1 MPSLIWSKTKKR
13 LMNLICEPL
22 QTRIDFHV
30 ISYRKAHDQMGR
42 AVMTVDKEEVF
53 SMCSI
58 TSMREEYYR
67 EEEIRGK
74 RNEDE
79 RDVKTNLEIQAIAH
93 KQLLDEGIYARYDFF
108 SVVDDYI
115 QSPISELL
123 KSEDVLVK
131 ALTMLDR
138 RVGKRTLCRWKDF
151 IQEEHPLVQRLYM
164 LRCEVENI
172 QIKHSGETELPY

>member
-1 MPSLIWSKTKKR
+1 MVWSKIKKR
-13 LMNLICEPL
+13 LMNLICDPL
-22 QTRIDFHV
+22 QSRIDFHL

-42 AVMTVDKEEVF
+42 AVMTVDKAEVF
-53 SMCSI
+53 SMCSM

-67 EEEIRGK
+67 EKEIRREWG
-74 RNEDE
+74 EDGS
-79 RDVKTNLEIQAIAH
+79 DVETILAIQALAH
-93 KQLLDEGIYARYDFF
+93 EQLLHEGIYARYDFF

-115 QSPISELL
+115 QSPIRELL
-123 KSEDVLVK
+123 KSDDVLVK

>member
-1 MPSLIWSKTKKR
+1 
-13 LMNLICEPL
+13 MNLICEPL
-22 QTRIDFHV
+22 QSRIDFHV

-58 TSMREEYYR
+58 TFMREEYYR
-67 EEEIRGK
+67 EKDIRRK
-74 RNEDE
+74 WDEDGS
-79 RDVKTNLEIQAIAH
+79 DVETIRAIQEHAH
-93 KQLLDEGIYARYDFF
+93 EQLLHEGIYARYDFF
-108 SVVDDYI
+108 SVMDDYI

-123 KSEDVLVK
+123 KSEDILVK

-172 QIKHSGETELPY
+172 QIKHPGETELPY

>member
-1 MPSLIWSKTKKR
+1 
-13 LMNLICEPL
+13 MNLICDPL
-22 QTRIDFHV
+22 QSRIDFHL

-42 AVMTVDKEEVF
+42 AVMTVDKAEVF
-53 SMCSI
+53 SMCSM

-67 EEEIRGK
+67 EKEIRREWG
-74 RNEDE
+74 EDGS
-79 RDVKTNLEIQAIAH
+79 DVETILAIQALAH
-93 KQLLDEGIYARYDFF
+93 EQLLHEGIYARYDFF

-115 QSPISELL
+115 QSPIRELL
-123 KSEDVLVK
+123 KSDDVLVK

>member
-1 MPSLIWSKTKKR
+1 MVWSKIKKR
-13 LMNLICEPL
+13 LMNLICDPL
-22 QTRIDFHV
+22 QSRIDFHL

-42 AVMTVDKEEVF
+42 AVMTVDKAEVF
-53 SMCSI
+53 SMCSM

-67 EEEIRGK
+67 EKEIRREWG
-74 RNEDE
+74 EDGS
-79 RDVKTNLEIQAIAH
+79 DVETILEIQAIAH
-93 KQLLDEGIYARYDFF
+93 EQLLHEGIYARYDFF
-108 SVVDDYI
+108 SVVEDYI

-123 KSEDVLVK
+123 KSDDVLVK

-151 IQEEHPLVQRLYM
+151 IQGEHPLVQRLYM

-172 QIKHSGETELPY
+172 QIKHSGETGLPY

>member
-22 QTRIDFHV
+22 HTRIDFHV

-74 RNEDE
+74 WNEDE

-93 KQLLDEGIYARYDFF
+93 EQLLHEGIYARYDFF
-108 SVVDDYI
+108 SVVGDYI

-151 IQEEHPLVQRLYM
+151 IKDEHPLVQRLYM
-164 LRCEVENI
+164 LRCEV
-172 QIKHSGETELPY
+172 